1 MFALMAVLVIYVVL
15 GGGTTDNF
23 RALLIS
29 YMKALTNLPVSQSPL
44 SEYKWALASITV
56 NFFTILLT
64 LPQLFRANSQRYE
77 QVAIFCLGGITL
89 AHIISLPFTV
99 IERFDFNIVVC
110 LTYLVYSGL
119 DYFGVRTARVRNDPA
134 MFAFSFYPLWAI
146 DLPSVLVITFFLLAA
161 PTVGVS
167 ESFYNGVGA
176 GLLLLSGF
184 VYIGITTFI
193 LPERLS
199 GGKGKQMV

>member
-1 MFALMAVLVIYVVL
+1 MMPWIQSKYTREGTRDYRSSRVANSQSETQDCIRSQRMLLFRRSSLGCPMTSQELRPPILQGIGMFALMAVLVIYVVL

-134 MFAFSFYPLWAI
+134 MFA
-146 DLPSVLVITFFLLAA
+146 
-161 PTVGVS
+161 
-167 ESFYNGVGA
+167 
-176 GLLLLSGF
+176 
-184 VYIGITTFI
+184 
-193 LPERLS
+193 
-199 GGKGKQMV
+199 